1 MTKKIAIYPGT
12 FDPITKGHVD
22 VIQRA
27 ARLFDDIIVGVAVS
41 ERKNTLF
48 SFEKRLFF
56 CKTSLQHIHH
66 VSVLALSGLLVDF
79 AKTHQAN
86 YIVRGIRTAEDVTYE
101 LANANMNRR
110 LSKQE
115 LETIF
120 LPASDESVY
129 VSATLVR
136 EIIQLQGDVSAFVPA
151 CVVNDLRA

>member
-48 SFEKRLFF
+48 SLEKRLHF
-56 CKTSLQHIHH
+56 CKTSLQHINH
-66 VSVLALSGLLVDF
+66 VNVLVLPGLLVDF

-101 LANANMNRR
+101 LANASMNRR
-110 LSKQE
+110 LSKQA

-129 VSATLVR
+129 VSAILVR

-151 CVVNDLRA
+151 CVVNDL